1 MPRATLT
8 WKGLHRFDAEVE
20 GHRLVIDSNADG
32 PAGGPTP
39 MELLLPAIGGC
50 SGIDVAAI
58 LEKKHVEV
66 TALTIA
72 VDGVRR
78 ERPFPR
84 VYTSVDVLYTVRGRG
99 VPAKA
104 VNDAIRLSRDHY
116 CSVTAMIAGPS
127 FTWRYRIED
136 EDGRATAAGTVE

>member
-8 WKGLHRFDAEVE
+8 WKGHRRFDAEVE
-20 GHRLVIDSNADG
+20 GHRLVIDSNPDG

-39 MELLLPAIGGC
+39 MELVLPAIGGC

-78 ERPFPR
+78 ESPFPR

-99 VPAKA
+99 VPVKA

-116 CSVTAMIAGPS
+116 CSVTAMIAGPA
-127 FTWRYRIED
+127 FTWRYRVED
-136 EDGRATAAGTVE
+136 EDGRVTAEGPVE

>member
-8 WKGLHRFDAEVE
+8 WMGHRRFDAEVE
-20 GHRLVIDSNADG
+20 GHRLVIDGNPDG
-32 PAGGPTP
+32 PADGPTP
-39 MELLLPAIGGC
+39 MQLVLPAIGGC

-58 LEKKHVEV
+58 LERKRVEV

-78 ERPFPR
+78 ESPFPR

-104 VNDAIRLSRDHY
+104 VSDAIRLSRDHY

-136 EDGRATAAGTVE
+136 EDGRVTAAGTVE

>member
-20 GHRLVIDSNADG
+20 GHRLVIDSNPDG

-39 MELLLPAIGGC
+39 MELVLPAIGGC

-78 ERPFPR
+78 ESPFPR

-99 VPAKA
+99 VPVKA

-116 CSVTAMIAGPS
+116 CSVTAMIVGPS

-136 EDGRATAAGTVE
+136 EDGRVTAAGTVE